1 MGDASKTSE
10 FITFM
15 KVSGVSGKC
24 EHCLF
29 LGVLHDDPRSPS
41 FLLGEKSGGFS
52 KSETKDE
59 STQSLLK

>member
-1 MGDASKTSE
+1 MSDASKTFE

-15 KVSGVSGKC
+15 NVSEVSGNC

-29 LGVLHDDPRSPS
+29 LGILHDDSRSPS
-41 FLLGEKSGGFS
+41 FLLGEHSGGFS

-59 STQSLLK
+59 K